1 MKVIIG
7 GAGITGLAVG
17 AYLEKKT
24 IDYKIFERSD
34 SSSNSITAIQLAS
47 NCHFVLQELNLLD
60 GIKNLSIQR
69 SVLNVYSED
78 RYLTKISVTNSSKE
92 GTLFIRRKDLLSTIA
107 SLIPRDKIYYSSTIE
122 NISSNEHNVDVSINN
137 KQLTSDLFIGSLGQP
152 SSVVSDF
159 TKTNTI
165 ACWGISDISEGIFQE
180 FNNFLFSGLH
190 LVTYPLTNDQTA
202 FTLVFDSI
210 KHPVPINEITLE
222 VLNLITKNKFES
234 LFNCSGSLITKH
246 IYTSKANTWG
256 SERILNIGDAAHA
269 LTPHLAQG
277 AAQGLIDAAFLN
289 LNINNE
295 NIHDCFYKRNQ
306 LLNKLRS
313 EANANKFRYQLGQP
327 FKLLRNIYLKLHN
340 PNYSWL
346 FDSKYELKH

>member
-34 SSSNSITAIQLAS
+34 SSSNSLTAIQLAS

-60 GIKNLSIQR
+60 DIKNLSIQR
-69 SVLNVYSED
+69 STLNVYSED
-78 RYLTKISVTNSSKE
+78 RYLTEISVTNSSKE

-107 SLIPRDKIYYSSTIE
+107 SLIPRDKIYYSSTID
-122 NISSNEHNVDVSINN
+122 NISSNDHNVEVAINN
-137 KQLTSDLFIGSLGQP
+137 KQLTSDLFVGSLGQQ
-152 SSVVSDF
+152 SSEISDL
-159 TKTNTI
+159 TQTNTI
-165 ACWGISDISEGIFQE
+165 ACWGISNISEGIFQK

-190 LVTYPLTNDQTA
+190 LVTYPLTDDQTA
-202 FTLVFDSI
+202 FTLVFDST
-210 KHPVPINEITLE
+210 KHKVLINEITSE
-222 VLNLITKNKFES
+222 VLNMLTKNRFS
-234 LFNCSGSLITKH
+234 VLFDSSSPLITKH
-246 IYTSKANTWG
+246 IYTSKENTWG
-256 SERILNIGDAAHA
+256 SKRIINIGDASHT

-289 LNINNE
+289 LNIKNT

-327 FKLLRNIYLKLHN
+327 FKLLRNLYLKLHK
-340 PNYSWL
+340 PKYSWL

>member
-17 AYLEKKT
+17 AYLEKKG

-34 SSSNSITAIQLAS
+34 SFSNSTTAIQLAS

-60 GIKNLSIQR
+60 DIKQLSTQR
-69 SVLNVYSED
+69 SELNVYSED
-78 RYLTKISVTNSSKE
+78 RYITKISVTNSYKE
-92 GTLFIRRKDLLSTIA
+92 GTLFIRRKDLLLTIA
-107 SLIPRDKIYYSSTIE
+107 SLIPRDKIHYSNTIE
-122 NISSNEHNVDVSINN
+122 NISSNGHNVDVAINN
-137 KQLTSDLFIGSLGQP
+137 KQLTSDLFVGSLGQQ
-152 SSVVSDF
+152 SSEASDL
-159 TKTNTI
+159 TETNTI

-246 IYTSKANTWG
+246 IYTSKANKWG

-327 FKLLRNIYLKLHN
+327 FKLLRNSYLKLHN

>member
-34 SSSNSITAIQLAS
+34 SSSNSTTAIQLAS

-60 GIKNLSIQR
+60 DIKNLSIQR
-69 SVLNVYSED
+69 STLNVYSED
-78 RYLTKISVTNSSKE
+78 RYLTEISVTNSSKE

-107 SLIPRDKIYYSSTIE
+107 SLIPRDKIYYSSTID
-122 NISSNEHNVDVSINN
+122 NISSNEHNVEVAINN
-137 KQLTSDLFIGSLGQP
+137 KQLTSDLFVGSLGQQ
-152 SSVVSDF
+152 SSEISYL
-159 TKTNTI
+159 TQTNTI
-165 ACWGISDISEGIFQE
+165 ACWGISNISEGIFQE

-190 LVTYPLTNDQTA
+190 LVTYPLTDDQTA
-202 FTLVFDSI
+202 FTLVFDST
-210 KHPVPINEITLE
+210 KHKVLINEITSD
-222 VLNLITKNKFES
+222 VLNIITKNRFS
-234 LFNCSGSLITKH
+234 VLFDSSGPLITKH
-246 IYTSKANTWG
+246 IYTSKENTWG
-256 SERILNIGDAAHA
+256 SKRIINIGDASHT

-289 LNINNE
+289 LNIKNT
-295 NIHDCFYKRNQ
+295 NIHDCFYKRNH
-306 LLNKLRS
+306 LLNKLRA
-313 EANANKFRYQLGQP
+313 EANTNKFRYQLGQP
-327 FKLLRNIYLKLHN
+327 FKLLRNLYLKLHK

>member
-17 AYLEKKT
+17 AYLEKKE

-34 SSSNSITAIQLAS
+34 NISNSTTAIQLAS
-47 NCHFVLQELNLLD
+47 NCRFVLRELNLLD
-60 GIKNLSIQR
+60 DIKQLSIEQ
-69 SVLNVYSED
+69 SSLNVYSED
-78 RYLTKISVTNSSKE
+78 RHITNISVTNSSKE

-107 SLIPRDKIYYSSTIE
+107 SLIPTDKISYSSTIE
-122 NISSNEHNVDVSINN
+122 NISSTEHSVDVGINN
-137 KQLTSDLFIGSLGQP
+137 KQLRSDLFVGSLGQQSLAP
-152 SSVVSDF
+152 SDL

-165 ACWGISDISEGIFQE
+165 ACWGISNTNESIFQE
-180 FNNFLFSGLH
+180 FNNFLFSGLN
-190 LVTYPLTNDQTA
+190 LVTYPLTYDQTA
-202 FTLVFDSI
+202 FTLVFDST
-210 KHPVPINEITLE
+210 KHQVPINEITLE
-222 VLNLITKNKFES
+222 VLNLITKNKFIS
-234 LFNCSGSLITKH
+234 LFDSSAPLITKH
-246 IYTSKANTWG
+246 IYTSKKNTWG
-256 SERILNIGDAAHA
+256 SKRIINIGDAAHT

-277 AAQGLIDAAFLN
+277 GAQGLIDAAFLN

-295 NIHDCFYKRNQ
+295 NIHDSFYKRNQ
-306 LLNKLRS
+306 LLNTLRS